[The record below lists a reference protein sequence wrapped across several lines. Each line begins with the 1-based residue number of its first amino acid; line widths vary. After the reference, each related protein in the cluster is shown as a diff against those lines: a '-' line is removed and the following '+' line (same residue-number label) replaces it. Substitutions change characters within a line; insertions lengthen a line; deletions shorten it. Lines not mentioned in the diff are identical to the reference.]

1 MTGAEPLPTDPS
13 TTHPAPET
21 PSSLVDEATVTAA
34 LSAITSTEP
43 TEEAS
48 LYYDAATMAPLNAL
62 SLVGPPS
69 NNIPRNG

>member
-1 MTGAEPLPTDPS
+1 MTGAEPLATDPS

-21 PSSLVDEATVTAA
+21 HSSLVDEATVTAA
-34 LSAITSTEP
+34 ALSAITSTS
-43 TEEAS
+43 TSEAS

-69 NNIPRNG
+69 EVLNSG